1 MKKNL
6 RLLLIDNAVVV
17 VFVVLIAAAIPVSG
31 MPLEYLIQEIL
42 SRLGRNSFLV
52 LSLLLPIMAGMGLNF
67 GMVLGAMAGQIGLIL
82 ISSWNVIGIPGL
94 VLASIVATPIA
105 VLLGYVCGLV
115 LNRAKG
121 REMVT
126 GYILGFFINGL
137 YQLLVLYAM
146 GSLIPIRNPELLL
159 SRGYGIR
166 NVVNLLGVRQVLDKL
181 IPLKLGPIFVPVATY
196 LVIGL
201 LCLFIVWFRKTKLGQ
216 DMRAVGQ
223 DRGVAL
229 SAGIPVERTRILAIV
244 ISTLFAC
251 YGQIIFLQN
260 LGTLNTYNSHEQVGM
275 FSIAALLI
283 GGASVA
289 RASIPNVIVGV
300 ILFHLMFIVSP
311 MAGKNL
317 IGSAQ
322 LGEFFRQFISYGVI
336 ALSLVLFA
344 WKRQVDEAALRS
356 GLRGLTRLAGGGLQS
371 ETAKPAFWWWQ
382 RRKARAGVAADA
394 QARIAARTR
403 AGASPSQA
411 TSGARPG
418 GAA

>member
-1 MKKNL
+1 MKTKL
-6 RLLLIDNAVVV
+6 RLLFIDNAVVIV
-17 VFVVLIAAAIPVSG
+17 VAILIAVAIPVSG
-31 MPLEYLIQEIL
+31 LPGKYLIQEVL

-67 GMVLGAMAGQIGLIL
+67 GMVLGAMAGQIGLIF
-82 ISSWNVIGIPGL
+82 ITSWNIVGIPGIA
-94 VLASIVATPIA
+94 LAAIIATPLA
-105 VLLGYVCGLV
+105 VMLGYVCGSV

-126 GYILGFFINGL
+126 GYILAFFMNGI

-146 GSLIPIRNPELLL
+146 GSLIPISNPELLL

-166 NVVNLLGVRQVLDKL
+166 NVVNLLGIRQSLDRL
-181 IPLKLGPIFVPVATY
+181 IPLIVYGVRVPIATFI
-196 LVIGL
+196 VIAVM
-201 LCLFIVWFRKTKLGQ
+201 CVFIVWFKKTKLGQ

-223 DRGVAL
+223 DRAVSLA
-229 SAGIPVERTRILAIV
+229 AGIPVEHTRIVAII
-244 ISTLFAC
+244 ISTLLAA

-260 LGTLNTYNSHEQVGM
+260 LGTLNTYNSHEQAGM

-289 RASIPNVIVGV
+289 KASIPNVFLGV
-300 ILFHLMFIVSP
+300 ILFHLLFIVSP

-336 ALSLVLFA
+336 ALALVLFA
-344 WKRQVDEAALRS
+344 WKRQANEDASRAD
-356 GLRGLTRLAGGGLQS
+356 LRGGS
-371 ETAKPAFWWWQ
+371 S
-382 RRKARAGVAADA
+382 RKAEP
-394 QARIAARTR
+394 Q
-403 AGASPSQA
+403 
-411 TSGARPG
+411 
-418 GAA
+418 

>member
-1 MKKNL
+1 MKQKL
-6 RLLLIDNAVVV
+6 RLFLIDNAVVILFIV
-17 VFVVLIAAAIPVSG
+17 IIAAAIPVSG
-31 MPLEYLIQEIL
+31 FSPKYLVQEIL
-42 SRLGRNSFLV
+42 TRLGRNAFLV
-52 LSLLLPIMAGMGLNF
+52 LSLLLPVMAGMGLNF
-67 GMVLGAMAGQIGLIL
+67 GMVLGAMAGQIGLIFVTDWNIVGL
-82 ISSWNVIGIPGL
+82 PGVMLAAIIS
-94 VLASIVATPIA
+94 TPIA
-105 VLLGYVCGLV
+105 VLLGWICGQV

-126 GYILGFFINGL
+126 GYILGFFMNGI
-137 YQLLVLYAM
+137 YQFLVLYAM
-146 GSLIPIRNPELLL
+146 GTIIPILTPAILL

-166 NVVNLLGVRQVLDKL
+166 NVIDLIGVRQSLDKL
-181 IPLKLGPIFVPVATY
+181 IPLTVAGLRIPAATY
-196 LVIGL
+196 LVIAAM
-201 LCLFIVWFRKTKLGQ
+201 CVFIVWFRKTKLGQ

-223 DRGVAL
+223 DRAVSLA
-229 SAGIPVERTRILAIV
+229 SGIPVERTRVVAII
-244 ISTLFAC
+244 ISTLLAC

-260 LGTLNTYNSHEQVGM
+260 IGTLNTYNSHEQTGM

-344 WKRQVDEAALRS
+344 WKRQANADAARAS
-356 GLRGLTRLAGGGLQS
+356 LRGGTKSALAKAA
-371 ETAKPAFWWWQ
+371 TAK
-382 RRKARAGVAADA
+382 
-394 QARIAARTR
+394 AARE
-403 AGASPSQA
+403 AK
-411 TSGARPG
+411 G
-418 GAA
+418 GKK